1 MLKTVGIPV
10 AVITNASLIT
20 DPKVQAALSGA
31 DWVSLKVD
39 TVIEDMW
46 RKIDR
51 PYSNLDLHQILDG
64 MLAFNMDFKG
74 ILATE
79 TMLLNGFNDT
89 ESNARK
95 TGRFLSRL
103 QPDIAYISI
112 PTRPPA
118 VKDIRPAGVEALNAA
133 YQILSGFVNKV
144 ELLTGYEGNEFSSTG
159 DVHNDILSI
168 TSVHPMRRDAVEEL
182 LNKAGSDWSLI
193 EDMLQNDEII
203 QSEFNGSE
211 FYLRSF

>member
-64 MLAFNMDFKG
+64 M
-74 ILATE
+74 LATE